1 MPTPRRRKPAPP
13 LRPDLMD
20 ALRHTGEHATEPKVP
35 LPHTAT
41 AMQLLRAVGVLAL
54 GFTACAIL
62 AGLFLRL
69 TLFVA
74 GV

>member
-1 MPTPRRRKPAPP
+1 MPTPRRRKPQPP
-13 LRPDLMD
+13 LRDDLME
-20 ALRHTGEHATEPKVP
+20 ALRQTGEHAKPPKLP
-35 LPHTAT
+35 LPHTTT

-54 GFTACAIL
+54 GFAACAIL